1 MANDYVIREFHGNID
16 RWIAAV
22 DTGIKDCVELFAEKV
37 HADLVNRSPVDTGR
51 YKANWQVTAN
61 KPPLYALNQ
70 YDKHGERT
78 IAEGKR
84 AIYAIMRGGGAV
96 RSIYFSNMLIYANAL
111 EYGHSKQAPSGVIGI
126 VAVRLRS
133 YMAAAIKESRLKNAL

>member
-1 MANDYVIREFHGNID
+1 MADNYKIREFHGDIS
-16 RWIAAV
+16 RWIDSV
-22 DTGIKDCVELFAEKV
+22 SRGVVDCVEMFATNV
-37 HADLVNRSPVDTGR
+37 HEDLVNRSPVDTGR
-51 YKANWQVTAN
+51 YKANWQITAN

-70 YDKHGERT
+70 YDRDGSKT

-111 EYGHSKQAPSGVIGI
+111 EYGHSKQAPSGVLGI
-126 VAVRLRS
+126 VAVKLRS
-133 YMAAAIKESRLKNAL
+133 YMAKAIKDSRAKNAL